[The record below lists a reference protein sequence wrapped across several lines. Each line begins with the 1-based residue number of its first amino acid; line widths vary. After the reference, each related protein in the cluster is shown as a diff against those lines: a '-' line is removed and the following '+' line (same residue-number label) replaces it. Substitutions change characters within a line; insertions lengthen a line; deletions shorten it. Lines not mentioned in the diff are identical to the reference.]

1 MTTQPRRRATRR
13 RSDTPPP
20 KTGSDERDVLVGFLD
35 YLRTSVAAK
44 VERCIGT
51 DRPHPRRRVRH
62 QPARPHQAPHPR
74 GAIHLPK

>member
-1 MTTQPRRRATRR
+1 MTTEPRRRATR

-44 VERCIGT
+44 VEGVSEPTVRT
-51 DRPHPRRRVRH
+51 PASRP
-62 QPARPHQAPHPR
+62 APTCSASSSTSPTWSDTSS
-74 GAIHLPK
+74 